1 MYKTIKLLS
10 FLFKNNI
17 YIINY
22 HEKQVFD
29 LYVLLI
35 DKFSNEII
43 TRYKL
48 LKQYFISKPVK
59 D

>member
-1 MYKTIKLLS
+1 MYKIIKLLS

-17 YIINY
+17 YTINY

-48 LKQYFISKPVK
+48 LTQYFIQNQ
-59 D
+59 